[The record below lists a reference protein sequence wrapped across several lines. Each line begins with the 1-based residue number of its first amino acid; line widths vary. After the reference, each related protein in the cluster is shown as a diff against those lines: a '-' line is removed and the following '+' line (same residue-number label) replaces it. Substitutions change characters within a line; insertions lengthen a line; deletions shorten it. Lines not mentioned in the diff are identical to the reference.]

1 MCFILRK
8 IILNPFIQVFVALVI
23 NLHSNGCNAAMTGL
37 IISRLKDES
46 SIMKMTPEEESWFG
60 TSYNYSIISNM
71 LINVVKPLIF
81 EQVIIYYLS
90 YGF

>member
-1 MCFILRK
+1 MYFTFKNILLK
-8 IILNPFIQVFVALVI
+8 HSIQVFVALVI

-60 TSYNYSIISNM
+60 T
-71 LINVVKPLIF
+71 
-81 EQVIIYYLS
+81 
-90 YGF
+90 